1 MRLSFISLKWKR
13 GQAMNIYTG
22 LLFQQGYIQDP
33 ELALSLAKEDQPAK
47 VEAKAAPETE
57 RPNSAKRPERGPS
70 FRRGA
75 IFAVCSTALSPF
87 R

>member
-1 MRLSFISLKWKR
+1 
-13 GQAMNIYTG
+13 MNIYTG

-33 ELALSLAKEDQPAK
+33 QLALSLANEDQPAK
-47 VEAKAAPETE
+47 AMSASQAGY
-57 RPNSAKRPERGPS
+57 PNNAKRPERGPS

>member
-1 MRLSFISLKWKR
+1 
-13 GQAMNIYTG
+13 MNLYTG

-33 ELALSLAKEDQPAK
+33 QLAQSLADKTDPGERVRADRQANEMRPPAQ
-47 VEAKAAPETE
+47 
-57 RPNSAKRPERGPS
+57 PERRAS

-75 IFAVCSTALSPF
+75 IFSICSTALSPF

>member
-1 MRLSFISLKWKR
+1 
-13 GQAMNIYTG
+13 MNLYTG

-33 ELALSLAKEDQPAK
+33 QLALSLAGKTEQDAHAQTDRPAD
-47 VEAKAAPETE
+47 ASRRPGRRSE
-57 RPNSAKRPERGPS
+57 RRAS
-70 FRRGA
+70 FKRGA

>member
-1 MRLSFISLKWKR
+1 
-13 GQAMNIYTG
+13 MNIYSG

-33 ELALSLAKEDQPAK
+33 QLALSLADSAGRGKQASDRSPAGT
-47 VEAKAAPETE
+47 P
-57 RPNSAKRPERGPS
+57 RPKRPERHAS

>member
-1 MRLSFISLKWKR
+1 
-13 GQAMNIYTG
+13 MNIYTG
-22 LLFQQGYIQDP
+22 LLFQQGHIQDP
-33 ELALSLAKEDQPAK
+33 ELAVSLARTDQQAAQSG
-47 VEAKAAPETE
+47 VADSDEAMRGQAPPRERKA
-57 RPNSAKRPERGPS
+57 S

>member
-1 MRLSFISLKWKR
+1 
-13 GQAMNIYTG
+13 MNIYTG

-33 ELALSLAKEDQPAK
+33 ELAISLANTGE
-47 VEAKAAPETE
+47 EAAQQ
-57 RPNSAKRPERGPS
+57 NVSGSAEATHGQAQRPERKAS

>member
-1 MRLSFISLKWKR
+1 
-13 GQAMNIYTG
+13 MNIYTG
-22 LLFQQGYIQDP
+22 LLFQQGHIQDP
-33 ELALSLAKEDQPAK
+33 ELAISLAHTDQQATRQD
-47 VEAKAAPETE
+47 ASE
-57 RPNSAKRPERGPS
+57 RAEVSNDRTPRPERKAS

>member
-1 MRLSFISLKWKR
+1 
-13 GQAMNIYTG
+13 MNIYTG

-47 VEAKAAPETE
+47 AESASRTE
-57 RPNSAKRPERGPS
+57 RPSRAARPERGPS

>member
-1 MRLSFISLKWKR
+1 
-13 GQAMNIYTG
+13 MNIYTG
-22 LLFQQGYIQDP
+22 LLFQQGHIQDP
-33 ELALSLAKEDQPAK
+33 ALALSLASDDPAVK
-47 VEAKAAPETE
+47 IASADRSAE
-57 RPNSAKRPERGPS
+57 RPPQSERSAS

>member
-1 MRLSFISLKWKR
+1 
-13 GQAMNIYTG
+13 MNIYTG

-33 ELALSLAKEDQPAK
+33 KLALLLAHTDQQAAQQ
-47 VEAKAAPETE
+47 VSGSDEASRGLAQ
-57 RPNSAKRPERGPS
+57 RPERKAS

>member
-1 MRLSFISLKWKR
+1 
-13 GQAMNIYTG
+13 MNIYTG

-33 ELALSLAKEDQPAK
+33 KLALSLACENPPAQ
-47 VEAKAAPETE
+47 EASRRSEPAP
-57 RPNSAKRPERGPS
+57 RVAPPERRAS

>member
-1 MRLSFISLKWKR
+1 
-13 GQAMNIYTG
+13 MNIYTG

-33 ELALSLAKEDQPAK
+33 KLAMSLAHTDEQAAQQK
-47 VEAKAAPETE
+47 VSGSDEATRGQAQ
-57 RPNSAKRPERGPS
+57 RPERKAS

>member
-1 MRLSFISLKWKR
+1 
-13 GQAMNIYTG
+13 MNLYTG

-33 ELALSLAKEDQPAK
+33 QLALSLAGQSEPSEPVPGEPQAKETRRPA
-47 VEAKAAPETE
+47 
-57 RPNSAKRPERGPS
+57 RPERRAS

-75 IFAVCSTALSPF
+75 VFAVCSTALSPF

>member
-1 MRLSFISLKWKR
+1 
-13 GQAMNIYTG
+13 MNIYTG

-33 ELALSLAKEDQPAK
+33 KLAMSLAGAVEPQVPPRAGGDQATASEPPK
-47 VEAKAAPETE
+47 RRE
-57 RPNSAKRPERGPS
+57 RRAS

-75 IFAVCSTALSPF
+75 ISAVCSVALSPF

>member
-1 MRLSFISLKWKR
+1 
-13 GQAMNIYTG
+13 MNIYTG

-33 ELALSLAKEDQPAK
+33 QLALSLANEDRPAK
-47 VEAKAAPETE
+47 AEAESASEAGHRKGAA
-57 RPNSAKRPERGPS
+57 RAERGPS

-75 IFAVCSTALSPF
+75 IFAACSTALSPF

>member
-1 MRLSFISLKWKR
+1 
-13 GQAMNIYTG
+13 MNIYTG
-22 LLFQQGYIQDP
+22 LLFQQGYIQNP

-47 VEAKAAPETE
+47 AESASQTE
-57 RPNSAKRPERGPS
+57 RPKGTVRPERGPS

>member
-1 MRLSFISLKWKR
+1 
-13 GQAMNIYTG
+13 MNLYTG

-33 ELALSLAKEDQPAK
+33 QLALSLADQPDPSRPMAG
-47 VEAKAAPETE
+47 EPQPNEPRRPARTE
-57 RPNSAKRPERGPS
+57 RRAS

-75 IFAVCSTALSPF
+75 VFAVCSTALSPF

>member
-1 MRLSFISLKWKR
+1 
-13 GQAMNIYTG
+13 MNIYTG
-22 LLFQQGYIQDP
+22 LLFQHGHIQDP
-33 ELALSLAKEDQPAK
+33 QLALSLAGGEDRPAQAPSHRASQDRRPARKEKHA
-47 VEAKAAPETE
+47 
-57 RPNSAKRPERGPS
+57 S

>member
-1 MRLSFISLKWKR
+1 
-13 GQAMNIYTG
+13 MNIYTG

-33 ELALSLAKEDQPAK
+33 QLALSLAKEGQPAK
-47 VEAKAAPETE
+47 AKSASQAGH
-57 RPNSAKRPERGPS
+57 PNNAKRPERGPS